1 MILLRADKLLVYSLE
16 NYTPFQFRVNT
27 TFCGT
32 LLLRPSGCPKCLGPD
47 LTHWV
52 PEEGGASCNVCSDSM
67 RVPWSGSGLMFW
79 PQACV
84 HRQHQRAAAPGPPLV
99 FRTSLGKWTLL
110 WRLHGAFGSRRGAGA
125 PIWGLV
131 CALDFGWQ
139 SLGILGDGAVSTCP
153 ELVGDAGKWIV
164 LAAEA
169 PWMLVW

>member
-1 MILLRADKLLVYSLE
+1 MQCVLGFYARAVEWVWVDVLAPGLCA
-16 NYTPFQFRVNT
+16 QAA
-27 TFCGT
+27 
-32 LLLRPSGCPKCLGPD
+32 PKGSSP
-47 LTHWV
+47 WV
-52 PEEGGASCNVCSDSM
+52 P
-67 RVPWSGSGLMFW
+67 P
-79 PQACV
+79 
-84 HRQHQRAAAPGPPLV
+84 V